1 MRRYSKNKAQASACY
16 VSANFSLVITISLP
30 KEYHITFAK
39 NVSVGNDANVGY
51 VAVCCVRAGFRG
63 GNANNS
69 SNDGLGYVNVN
80 NAVGNANTNNG
91 ARLSAFLY
99 RLFDKIGRQNATYS
113 NHRSVGGLMFRIGL
127 SKSVVLKLKG
137 LGKLCRIL
145 EA

>member
-1 MRRYSKNKAQASACY
+1 MRRHSKNKAQASACY
-16 VSANFSLVITISLP
+16 VSAEFGITMLIFLQ
-30 KEYHITFAK
+30 KYQITFAK
-39 NVSVGNDANVGY
+39 NVITGNSGSVGY
-51 VAVCCVRAGFRG
+51 VAVCCPRAGFRG

-80 NAVGNANTNNG
+80 NAVGNSNTNIG

-99 RLFDKIGRQNATYS
+99 RLFQKIGRQNATYS
-113 NHRSVGGLMFRIGL
+113 NHRTVGGLTFRKGL
-127 SKSVVLKLKG
+127 SKSVVPKLKG

>member
-16 VSANFSLVITISLP
+16 VSAEFGITMLIFHQ
-30 KEYHITFAK
+30 KYQITFAK
-39 NVSVGNDANVGY
+39 NVITGNSGSVGY
-51 VAVCCVRAGFRG
+51 VAVCCPRAGFRG

-80 NAVGNANTNNG
+80 NAVGNANTNIG

-99 RLFDKIGRQNATYS
+99 RLLDKIGRQNATYS
-113 NHRSVGGLMFRIGL
+113 NHRTVGGLTFRIGL
-127 SKSVVLKLKG
+127 SKSVVPKLKG

-145 EA
+145 GA